1 VLEVA
6 GATVGTALADAFSRY
21 PALRIRL
28 VDEAGVIHPHL
39 AVFCNDT
46 QVRREEA
53 THAPLGPGDT
63 LTLLVAVDGG

>member
-1 VLEVA
+1 MA
-6 GATVGTALADAFSRY
+6 GATVGAALADAFAGH

-46 QVRREEA
+46 QLRRDEA
-53 THAPLGPGDT
+53 PDAPLGPGDT
-63 LTLLVAVDGG
+63 LTFLVAVDGG